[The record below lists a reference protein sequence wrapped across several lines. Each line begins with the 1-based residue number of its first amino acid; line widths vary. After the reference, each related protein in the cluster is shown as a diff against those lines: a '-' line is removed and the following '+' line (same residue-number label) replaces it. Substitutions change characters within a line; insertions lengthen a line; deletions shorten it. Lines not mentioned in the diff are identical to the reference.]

1 MDGIDRK
8 ILACLQ
14 EDASIAL
21 NDLAKKVHLSKTPC
35 WRRIQK
41 LEKSGVI
48 RRRVTLVDPAKVGQ
62 GVIVFVYLK
71 TNRHNATWLAE
82 FAEKVSALP
91 EVMEFYR
98 LSGEWDY
105 FLRVSVADIAS
116 YDRFYKQLVQNS
128 GLENVTSS
136 FAMEEIK
143 YSTAVPL
150 NANFFGEQNKAVE
163 NA

>member
-1 MDGIDRK
+1 MDAIDRK
-8 ILACLQ
+8 ILAHLQ
-14 EDASIAL
+14 EDASISL
-21 NDLAKKVHLSKTPC
+21 SDLAGRVHLSKTPC

-48 RRRVTLVDPAKVGQ
+48 RRRVVLVDPVKVGQ
-62 GVIVFVYLK
+62 GVTVFVYLK
-71 TNRHNATWLAE
+71 TNAHNADWLAE
-82 FAEKVSALP
+82 FAERVSALP

-105 FLRVSVADIAS
+105 FIRVSVADISA
-116 YDRFYKQLVQNS
+116 YDRFYKTLVRNA

-150 NANFFGEQNKAVE
+150 GAGIFGETKSPEHAS
-163 NA
+163 